1 MPATT
6 AVVMAAD
13 EPSPVFAT
21 SGRAISWSPGW
32 TFPLLLVMSEN
43 GGSDMRL
50 DGVTGS
56 PRISSCKGKSI
67 GQFESCYKGSVREK
81 EKEILIR
88 RREQPRGLG
97 TGKPYSASYLL
108 SKRIEVIATQNRD
121 LQTCANRDFFTQI
134 TAEIEFLKQSGLPI

>member
-32 TFPLLLVMSEN
+32 TFPLLLVMSEK
-43 GGSDMRL
+43 GGSDFRL

-56 PRISSCKGKSI
+56 PRISSCKEKSI
-67 GQFESCYKGSVREK
+67 GHRKFLRAARRGVRERRK
-81 EKEILIR
+81 KKKTLIR
-88 RREQPRGLG
+88 E
-97 TGKPYSASYLL
+97 T
-108 SKRIEVIATQNRD
+108 
-121 LQTCANRDFFTQI
+121 
-134 TAEIEFLKQSGLPI
+134 